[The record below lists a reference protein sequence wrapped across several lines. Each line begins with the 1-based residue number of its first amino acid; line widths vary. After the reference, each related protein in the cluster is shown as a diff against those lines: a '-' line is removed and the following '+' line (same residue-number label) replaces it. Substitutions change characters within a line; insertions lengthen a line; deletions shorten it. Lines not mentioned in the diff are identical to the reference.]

1 MILLFQDLRFRSLL
15 MTDLKKVLFLYRQ
28 SNSST
33 PGVDHGEGSKL
44 VEEWVEE
51 NKDTS
56 VKDIKNDNKK

>member
-44 VEEWVEE
+44 VGEAVEEWVEE
-51 NKDTS
+51 KKDKS
-56 VKDIKNDNKK
+56 VKDI